1 MPLDCGRKGRS
12 VSSFDFTGLQA
23 APATQGGAGLPVAA
37 GGVRSAIAGAAQAT
51 GVDFGYLMA
60 QARLESSLDPT
71 ARART
76 SSASGLYQFTGET
89 WLRTLDKH
97 GADHGLGWASA
108 MIEGGKV
115 RDPAARAQLLAM
127 RFDPQVAS
135 LMAGELANDNSAYLS
150 ASLGRQ
156 PDHAELYLAHFFGA
170 EGATRFLSAL
180 ASDPSKSAASILPA
194 AAAANRSTFYGTG
207 GVVRSVGEVMG
218 VIRARMAG
226 AAEGASQD
234 NALQWAASMGAGAPS
249 NAPSNAPFNVS
260 PNSPPPFTGGPI
272 AREFQ
277 SGAASTGIPG
287 PPAASMAATL
297 QQAFSLNDGASAPA
311 HVRQAYGRLSAL
323 GL

>member
-1 MPLDCGRKGRS
+1 MSSYD
-12 VSSFDFTGLQA
+12 VSGFPNA
-23 APATQGGAGLPVAA
+23 PVAPAASGATVRSGT
-37 GGVRSAIAGAAQAT
+37 VRSAIAGAAQAT
-51 GVDFGYLMA
+51 GVDFGFLMA
-60 QARLESSLDPT
+60 QAKLESSLDPS

-97 GADHGLGWASA
+97 GEAHGLGWASDL
-108 MIEGGKV
+108 IEGGSV

-135 LMAGELANDNSAYLS
+135 LMAGELANDNSAHL
-150 ASLGRQ
+150 AATLGRQ

-170 EGATRFLSAL
+170 EGAAKFLNAL
-180 ASDPSKSAASILPA
+180 NSDPSQSAAGILPA
-194 AAAANRSTFYGTG
+194 AAAANRSTFYGAG
-207 GVVRSVGEVMG
+207 GVARSVSDVMG

-226 AAEGASQD
+226 ASDGTGGDE
-234 NALQWAASMGAGAPS
+234 ALQWAASMGVTPATAQ
-249 NAPSNAPFNVS
+249 AQ
-260 PNSPPPFTGGPI
+260 FTGGPI

-277 SGAASTGIPG
+277 GAAASTGNPV
-287 PPAASMAATL
+287 PAPSASMADTL
-297 QQAFSLNDGASAPA
+297 RQTFSLNDGGSAPA